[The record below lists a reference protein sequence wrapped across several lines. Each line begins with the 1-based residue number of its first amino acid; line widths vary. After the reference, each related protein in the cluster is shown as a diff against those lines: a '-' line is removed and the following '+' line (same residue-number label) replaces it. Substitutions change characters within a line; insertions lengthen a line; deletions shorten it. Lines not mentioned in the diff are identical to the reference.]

1 MVQVFHLLMSV
12 VLVFSQ
18 HYSHFLVMKVKEKEK
33 ENSSIETYGY
43 FLAGAHLAEETRGAG
58 RAGEFIN
65 FEKKI
70 LFTIFFFFAIAP
82 KGIVGTCV
90 CSAIVGFIY
99 LLALLFAIPNVET
112 FVENNSGD
120 NASSNLAVSVYQL
133 AVPSRGAMAL
143 TVILIINLYFAGMS
157 SLTVTSRIGYIYIGD
172 SFLSMILF
180 N

>member
-1 MVQVFHLLMSV
+1 VNLLTSRKRN
-12 VLVFSQ
+12 LI
-18 HYSHFLVMKVKEKEK
+18 YDL
-33 ENSSIETYGY
+33 
-43 FLAGAHLAEETRGAG
+43 L
-58 RAGEFIN
+58 
-65 FEKKI
+65 
-70 LFTIFFFFAIAP
+70 FFAIAP

-157 SLTVTSRIGYIYIGD
+157 SLTVTSRIGYIYRRFIPID
-172 SFLSMILF
+172 DFI
-180 N
+180 